1 MRSGGRETGDEDY
14 HWTTIGDGVDGVARV
29 MRFSTPRGD
38 PSLPRQIVVGGL
50 IVMAASGFID
60 AARTTP
66 TGLSDATTA
75 AERWVLLGGGLFT
88 ALVSL
93 ILAWFVARSFMP
105 AYWLAAAQAAVTL
118 LGVAADSFASVGAA
132 MPAVVGSL
140 MTLAGLGALTV
151 SSQLG
156 SPRDG
161 PRTFKPLRATVVRI
175 ILVIHL
181 VAMLG
186 WVANYAIFTMLA
198 GLIGFQ
204 DFWTLPFGIA
214 IVAGLVVA
222 GVSYHPGS
230 SGGRIA
236 AASSLAGSTA
246 ASLYPLQSDQSPVT
260 QVVIVA
266 LVVLAIAAIVVVT
279 LEGHLAT
286 PAGDAD

>member
-1 MRSGGRETGDEDY
+1 
-14 HWTTIGDGVDGVARV
+14 

-38 PSLPRQIVVGGL
+38 RSLPRQIVVGGL

-60 AARTTP
+60 AATTTP
-66 TGLSDATTA
+66 TGPSDATTA

-118 LGVAADSFASVGAA
+118 LGVAADSFAPVGAA
-132 MPAVVGSL
+132 IPAVVGGL
-140 MTLAGLGALTV
+140 TTLAGLGALTV
-151 SSQLG
+151 SSPPG
-156 SPRDG
+156 RDG
-161 PRTFKPLRATVVRI
+161 PRKFGPGRATVIRI

-186 WVANYAIFTMLA
+186 WVANYAAVTMLA

-204 DFWTLPFGIA
+204 DFWTVPFGIA
-214 IVAGLVVA
+214 IVAGLVVS

-236 AASSLAGSTA
+236 AAGSLAGSSA
-246 ASLYPLQSDQSPVT
+246 ALLYPLQSDQSPVT

-266 LVVLAIAAIVVVT
+266 LVALAITGIVAIT
-279 LEGHLAT
+279 LERNLAT
-286 PAGDAD
+286 PHDTSAG